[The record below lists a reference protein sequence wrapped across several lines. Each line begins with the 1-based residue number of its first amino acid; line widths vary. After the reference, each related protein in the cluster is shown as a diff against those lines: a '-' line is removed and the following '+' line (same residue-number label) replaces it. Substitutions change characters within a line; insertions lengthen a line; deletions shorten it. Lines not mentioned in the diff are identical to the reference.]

1 MTEEARPTVPLVVN
15 FIGLPIHAL
24 TMPQS
29 IALAE
34 RFMRAGGHYQHVAL
48 NADTVVQARRDE
60 TLTRIIRNS
69 SMVTA
74 DGQSIVWAS
83 RLLGCAVPERVTG
96 IDFMLGLWSCSVQ
109 NGFRVYL
116 LGADQEALEGTV
128 SAALSLGVDVVG
140 FRNGYWSSDEEESV
154 VEKVRAANP
163 DLLCVALPSPR
174 KERFIAEH
182 LYDLGAT
189 LAIGVGGAFDVVAG
203 RTKRAPRWMQEAGLE
218 WAYRLIQE
226 PKRMFR
232 RYLLGNIR
240 FIIIVLR
247 ARFSASQ

>member
-1 MTEEARPTVPLVVN
+1 
-15 FIGLPIHAL
+15 
-24 TMPQS
+24 
-29 IALAE
+29 
-34 RFMRAGGHYQHVAL
+34 
-48 NADTVVQARRDE
+48 
-60 TLTRIIRNS
+60 
-69 SMVTA
+69 MVTA